1 MPAVAAV
8 PGPPAVH
15 LPTVVPS
22 GPASTDPAASAAEAE
37 AADLPET
44 SPYGRVDADGTVY
57 VTTADGERAIGSWH
71 AGDAAA
77 GLAHFGRRYDELMT
91 RARLVRDRLAAGTTA
106 PDQSAKAAAE
116 IRDSLPTADVLGD
129 LPAVEAVLA
138 EVDGLLAKRKAERA
152 QARMAATAVRRRLV
166 EEAEGLVASTS
177 WNATGDRF
185 KAIVEEWTAAGHGDR
200 RDEDAL
206 WKRLS
211 AARAAFG
218 EKRRSAFL
226 ERDREREA
234 AKGRKEQLIRE
245 AEALSSSSEWT
256 DTARKYRDLM
266 DRWKAAGRA
275 PKAEDDAL
283 WNRFRTAQD
292 AFFARR
298 AETFSARDAEF
309 ATNQKA
315 KETLLERAERIDPR
329 SDLAG
334 AQALLRS
341 IQAEWEAIGKV
352 PREVIDSLEARLEA
366 VEDRVRE
373 AGDAKWQRA
382 PAQDTGMIGQLRRN
396 VSASSRTRSSQGKG
410 AWRRQGGEE
419 LPRASWSSKRM
430 FLSDGRAGS
439 VAVEPSRL
447 GRGRAE
453 QASARHFRGSRQAA
467 GQPLPRTRIV

>member
-1 MPAVAAV
+1 METPAE
-8 PGPPAVH
+8 PAGE
-15 LPTVVPS
+15 P
-22 GPASTDPAASAAEAE
+22 
-37 AADLPET
+37 LPET
-44 SPYGRVDADGTVY
+44 SPYGRVDDDGTVY
-57 VTTADGERAIGSWH
+57 LTTADGERAIGSWQ

-77 GLAHFGRRYDELMT
+77 GIAYYTRHYDDLMT
-91 RARLVRDRLAAGTTA
+91 KARLVRDRLAAGTTP
-106 PDQSAKAAAE
+106 PDQALKAAAE
-116 IRDSLPTADVLGD
+116 IRDSLPTAAVLGD
-129 LPAVEAVLA
+129 MAAVEAVLA

-152 QARMAATAVRRRLV
+152 QARLAATAVRRRLV
-166 EEAEGLVASTS
+166 EEAEKLVDSTS
-177 WNATGDRF
+177 WNASGDRF

-218 EKRRSAFL
+218 EKRRAAFL
-226 ERDREREA
+226 ERDRERDA
-234 AKGRKEQLIRE
+234 ARQRKEQLIRE

-309 ATNQKA
+309 AGNQKA
-315 KETLLERAERIDPR
+315 KEALLERAERIDPR
-329 SDLAG
+329 SDLVG

-352 PREVIDSLEARLEA
+352 PREVMDSLGVPARGGRGQGTGRLGVTLA
-366 VEDRVRE
+366 ASAGAGHRHARPAPPRGRRARGQARPGAGPRRRE
-373 AGDAKWQRA
+373 
-382 PAQDTGMIGQLRRN
+382 
-396 VSASSRTRSSQGKG
+396 
-410 AWRRQGGEE
+410 GGEGRRD
-419 LPRASWSSKRM
+419 RAGEQADVPA
-430 FLSDGRAGS
+430 DGRAGPLTQVS
-439 VAVEPSRL
+439 SAGPTGCCR
-447 GRGRAE
+447 RG
-453 QASARHFRGSRQAA
+453 
-467 GQPLPRTRIV
+467 P

>member
-1 MPAVAAV
+1 MSE
-8 PGPPAVH
+8 
-15 LPTVVPS
+15 T
-22 GPASTDPAASAAEAE
+22 TESAPE
-37 AADLPET
+37 PET
-44 SPYGRVDADGTVY
+44 SPEVASTPEAVRTPEVASTPEVTATPEVASTPQTAATPKPVNTPEVVRTPEVAKAPEVDLTRYGRVAEDGTVY
-57 VTTADGERAIGSWH
+57 LTTAEGERAIGSFV
-71 AGDAAA
+71 GDPAAA
-77 GLAHFGRRYDELMT
+77 LAHFGRRYDELMT
-91 RARLVRDRLAAGTTA
+91 RARLVRDRLAAGTTPPEQA
-106 PDQSAKAAAE
+106 VKAAAE
-116 IRDSLPTADVLGD
+116 IRESLPTADVLGD
-129 LPAVEAVLA
+129 LAAVDAVLA
-138 EVDGLLAKRKAERA
+138 EVDGVLAKRKAERA
-152 QARMAATAVRRRLV
+152 QARMAATAVRRKLV
-166 EEAEGLVASTS
+166 EEAEGLVTSTS

-218 EKRRSAFL
+218 EKRRAAFL

-234 AKGRKEQLIRE
+234 AKERKEQLIRE

-309 ATNQKA
+309 AANQKA
-315 KETLLERAERIDPR
+315 KESLLERAERIDPR

-341 IQAEWEAIGKV
+341 IQADWEGIGKV
-352 PREVIDSLEARLEA
+352 PREVMDSLEARLEA

-373 AGDAKWQRA
+373 ASDAKWQRA
-382 PAQDTGMIGQLRRN
+382 PAQESGMIGQLRRT
-396 VSASSRTRSSQGKG
+396 VAELEDKVERAKG
-410 AWRRQGGEE
+410 RGDDKAAKAAEAE
-419 LPRASWSSKRM
+419 LASKRM
-430 FLSDGRAGS
+430 FLQM
-439 VAVEPSRL
+439 
-447 GRGRAE
+447 AE
-453 QASARHFRGSRQAA
+453 QAR
-467 GQPLPRTRIV
+467 

>member
-1 MPAVAAV
+1 VHAATPEPV
-8 PGPPAVH
+8 SALEPPTA
-15 LPTVVPS
+15 T
-22 GPASTDPAASAAEAE
+22 
-37 AADLPET
+37 PEELAR
-44 SPYGRVDADGTVY
+44 YGRVAEDGTVFL
-57 VTTADGERAIGSWH
+57 TTEEGERAIGSFV
-71 AGDAAA
+71 GDPAAA
-77 GLAHFGRRYDELMT
+77 MAHFGRRYDELMT

-106 PDQSAKAAAE
+106 PEQAVKAAAE

-129 LPAVEAVLA
+129 LPAVVAVLA

-152 QARMAATAVRRRLV
+152 QARIAATAIRRRLV
-166 EEAEGLVASTS
+166 EEAEGLVESTS

-211 AARAAFG
+211 ASRAAFG
-218 EKRRSAFL
+218 EKRRQAFL

-234 AKGRKEQLIRE
+234 ARQRKEQLIRE

-309 ATNQKA
+309 STNQKA

-341 IQAEWEAIGKV
+341 IQAEWEGIGKV
-352 PREVIDSLEARLEA
+352 PREVMDSLETRLEA

-373 AGDAKWQRA
+373 ASDAKWQRQ
-382 PAQDTGMIGQLRRN
+382 PVQETGMIGQLRRT
-396 VSASSRTRSSQGKG
+396 VA
-410 AWRRQGGEE
+410 E
-419 LPRASWSSKRM
+419 LEDKVARANARGDAKAAKAAETELASKRM
-430 FLSDGRAGS
+430 FLQM
-439 VAVEPSRL
+439 
-447 GRGRAE
+447 AE
-453 QASARHFRGSRQAA
+453 QAR
-467 GQPLPRTRIV
+467 

>member
-1 MPAVAAV
+1 
-8 PGPPAVH
+8 
-15 LPTVVPS
+15 
-22 GPASTDPAASAAEAE
+22 
-37 AADLPET
+37 
-44 SPYGRVDADGTVY
+44 
-57 VTTADGERAIGSWH
+57 
-71 AGDAAA
+71 
-77 GLAHFGRRYDELMT
+77 
-91 RARLVRDRLAAGTTA
+91 
-106 PDQSAKAAAE
+106 
-116 IRDSLPTADVLGD
+116 
-129 LPAVEAVLA
+129 
-138 EVDGLLAKRKAERA
+138 
-152 QARMAATAVRRRLV
+152 MAATAVRRRLV
-166 EEAEGLVASTS
+166 EEAEGLVGSTS

-211 AARAAFG
+211 AARTAFG
-218 EKRRSAFL
+218 EKRRQAFL

-234 AKGRKEQLIRE
+234 ARQRKEQLIRE

-283 WNRFRTAQD
+283 WNKFRTAQD

-315 KETLLERAERIDPR
+315 KESLLERAERIDPR

-341 IQAEWEAIGKV
+341 IQAEWEGIGKV
-352 PREVIDSLEARLEA
+352 PREVMDSLEARLEA

-373 AGDAKWQRA
+373 ASDAKWQRA
-382 PAQDTGMIGQLRRN
+382 PAQETGMIGQLRRT
-396 VSASSRTRSSQGKG
+396 VA
-410 AWRRQGGEE
+410 E
-419 LPRASWSSKRM
+419 LEDKVARANARGDAKAAKAAESELASKRM
-430 FLSDGRAGS
+430 FLQM
-439 VAVEPSRL
+439 
-447 GRGRAE
+447 AE
-453 QASARHFRGSRQAA
+453 HAR
-467 GQPLPRTRIV
+467 